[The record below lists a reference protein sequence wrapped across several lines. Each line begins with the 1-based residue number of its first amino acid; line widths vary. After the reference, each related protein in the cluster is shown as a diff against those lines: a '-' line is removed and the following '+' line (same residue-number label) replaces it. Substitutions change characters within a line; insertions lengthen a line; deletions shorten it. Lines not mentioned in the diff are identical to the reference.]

1 MAEMTP
7 YQEDIR
13 QLYVQGLNLDALQGH
28 SLLVAGATGLVGACV
43 VDIAMADP
51 HRNLQVF
58 AAGRNRRRAEK
69 RFAAYANDP
78 RFSFVEIDVTQPI
91 VGETPY
97 DYIIDAASNASPN
110 FFKQQPVEV
119 IKANIDGVA
128 HLLDYGRQHGLR
140 KMVYVSSGEIYGQGD
155 GHAFTETSSGYV
167 DCATPRACYP
177 SSKRAAETPRIAY
190 ATECATPRACYP
202 SSKRAAETL
211 CIAYATEYATPV
223 TIARLCHTYGP
234 GFTESDNRVFAQFF
248 RNVLRGEDIVLKSR
262 GEQYRSW
269 LYVVDS
275 AHALLH
281 LLFHGESAQAYNVAD
296 AKGNIT
302 IRQLAEQVAAWAKR
316 KVVFDIPATAD
327 QGNTTPVTRAT
338 FDTSKIEHTGW
349 KPLFDISTGLNHS
362 LETLK
367 ER

>member
-1 MAEMTP
+1 MTP

-69 RFAAYANDP
+69 RFAAYADDP
-78 RFSFVEIDVTQPI
+78 RFAFVEIDVTQPI

-110 FFKQQPVEV
+110 FFK
-119 IKANIDGVA
+119 AN
-128 HLLDYGRQHGLR
+128 LLDYGRQHSLR
-140 KMVYVSSGEIYGQGD
+140 KMVYVSSGEIYGEGD
-155 GHAFTETSSGYV
+155 GRAFTETSSGYV

-177 SSKRAAETPRIAY
+177 SSKRAAET
-190 ATECATPRACYP
+190 
-202 SSKRAAETL
+202 L
-211 CIAYATEYATPV
+211 CIAYATEYGTPV

-248 RNVLRGEDIVLKSR
+248 RNVLRDEDIVLKSR

-281 LLFHGESAQAYNVAD
+281 LLLHGESAQAYNVA
-296 AKGNIT
+296 
-302 IRQLAEQVAAWAKR
+302 EWAQR

-327 QGNTTPVTRAT
+327 LGNTTPVTRAT
-338 FDTSKIEHTGW
+338 FDISKIERTGW
-349 KPLFDISTGLNHS
+349 QPLFDISTGLNHS

-367 ER
+367 SQ

>member
-1 MAEMTP
+1 MTP
-7 YQEDIR
+7 YQKDIR
-13 QLYVQGLNLDALQGH
+13 QLYDNGLSLDALHGRT
-28 SLLVAGATGLVGACV
+28 LLVAGATGLVGSCI
-43 VDIAMADP
+43 VDIVMADP
-51 HRNLQVF
+51 DRNVRVF
-58 AAGRNRRRAEK
+58 AAGRNRERADRRFKE
-69 RFAAYANDP
+69 YADDP
-78 RFSFVEIDVTQPI
+78 RFTFVPMDVTKQI
-91 VGETPY
+91 EGDAHY

-128 HLLDYGRQHGLR
+128 NLLDYSRKHDLR
-140 KMVYVSSGEIYGQGD
+140 KMVYVSSGEIYGEGNGQ
-155 GHAFTETSSGYV
+155 AFTETSSGYV
-167 DCATPRACYP
+167 DCATV
-177 SSKRAAETPRIAY
+177 
-190 ATECATPRACYP
+190 RACYP

-211 CIAYATEYATPV
+211 CVAYAQEYDLDV

-281 LLFHGESAQAYNVAD
+281 LLLHGGRSQAYNVAD

-302 IRQLAEQVAAWAKR
+302 IRQLAGQVAAWAGR
-316 KVVFDIPATAD
+316 KVVFDIPPTSD
-327 QGNTTPVTRAT
+327 GGNTTPVTRAT
-338 FDTSKIEHTGW
+338 FDTMKIEATGW
-349 KPLFDISTGLNHS
+349 RPLFDIPTGISHS
-362 LETLK
+362 LETIQGIK
-367 ER
+367 NNS

>member
-7 YQEDIR
+7 YQEDIKE
-13 QLYVQGLNLDALQGH
+13 LYDRGLNLDALQGRT
-28 SLLVAGATGLVGACV
+28 LLVAGATGFVGACV
-43 VDIAMADP
+43 VDIVMADP
-51 HRNLQVF
+51 HRNLRVF
-58 AAGRNRRRAEK
+58 AAGRNRRRAEE
-69 RFAAYANDP
+69 RFAAYAGDP
-78 RFSFVEIDVTQPI
+78 RFSFVEMDVTRP
-91 VGETPY
+91 VTGETPY

-119 IKANIDGVA
+119 IKANIDGVGN
-128 HLLDYGRQHGLR
+128 LLDYGRGHSLR
-140 KMVYVSSGEIYGQGD
+140 KMVYVSSGEIYGEGD
-155 GHAFTETSSGYV
+155 GHAFTETSSGYI
-167 DCATPRACYP
+167 D
-177 SSKRAAETPRIAY
+177 
-190 ATECATPRACYP
+190 CATPRACYP

-211 CIAYATEYATPV
+211 CIAYATEYGTPV

-248 RNVLRGEDIVLKSR
+248 RNVLHSEDIVLKSR

-281 LLFHGESAQAYNVAD
+281 LLLHGESAQAYNVAD

-302 IRQLAEQVAAWAKR
+302 IRQLAEQVAAWAQR
-316 KVVFDIPATAD
+316 KVVFDIPVTTD
-327 QGNTTPVTRAT
+327 QGDTTPVTRAT
-338 FDTSKIEHTGW
+338 FDTSKIERTGW
-349 KPLFDISTGLNHS
+349 QPLFDISTGLSHS

-367 ER
+367 EK